1 MSILT
6 EVELLRRI
14 PLFSNIDTSRL
25 KLLAFTSERLTYNAG
40 AVLFREG
47 DRGDSAYLLLEGKV
61 DVVVHAPSGEDV
73 IVASL
78 GANNI
83 VGEMSLLCEMPRTA
97 TVIAAEPLDTLR
109 IKKDQFFQLMRD
121 LPQITLEIMRELA
134 TRLHHVNQDL
144 SAARAKLRAAGLEQ

>member
-14 PLFSNIDTSRL
+14 PLFANIDTSRL
-25 KLLAFTSERLTYNAG
+25 KLLAFTSERLTFNAG

-47 DRGDSAYLLLEGKV
+47 DRGDSAYLILQGRV
-61 DVVVHAPSGEDV
+61 DVS
-73 IVASL
+73 VASPN
-78 GANNI
+78 GEIVVAHIDANNI
-83 VGEMSLLCEMPRTA
+83 VGEMALLCEMPRTA
-97 TVIAAEPLDTLR
+97 TVTAAEPLDTLK

-121 LPQITLEIMRELA
+121 LPQISLEIMRELA
-134 TRLHHVNQDL
+134 IRLHHVNQDL